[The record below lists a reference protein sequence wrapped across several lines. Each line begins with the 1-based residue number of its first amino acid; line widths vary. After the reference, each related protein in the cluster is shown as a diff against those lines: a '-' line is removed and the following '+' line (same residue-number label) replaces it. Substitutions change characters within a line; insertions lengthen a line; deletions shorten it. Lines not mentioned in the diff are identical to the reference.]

1 MEWKGGPSAGK
12 RYMVSIPCSLYG
24 MSVSASYPNRGD
36 LSNSTLPRPCAG
48 TSAQAPEKEK
58 LLYIQRESHC
68 SLATPLAF
76 GGYFLVKVN
85 VSGRNYAPPTPALS
99 PLLLGKQA
107 QPGFISGTS
116 GRESFLM
123 CYREIPALSLLAAFV
138 LLIRSLCPNFVSCS
152 SCTATSNTFES

>member
-1 MEWKGGPSAGK
+1 MWSGK
-12 RYMVSIPCSLYG
+12 EAHRR
-24 MSVSASYPNRGD
+24 ASGIWYLFHAPYTACRCRHHILIGAT
-36 LSNSTLPRPCAG
+36 STLPRPCAG

-107 QPGFISGTS
+107 QPGFISDTS